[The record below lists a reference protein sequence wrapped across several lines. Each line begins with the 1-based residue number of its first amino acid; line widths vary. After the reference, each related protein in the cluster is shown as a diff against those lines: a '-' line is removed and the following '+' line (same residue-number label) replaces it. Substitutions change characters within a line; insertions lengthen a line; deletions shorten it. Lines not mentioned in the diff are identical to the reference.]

1 MMTKVPVTRP
11 NAATVIAALYS
22 TWAGA
27 WCPQGLKLHSN
38 LKVFSFLILPPPTD
52 RTISGSTCKQGRC
65 KHGPL
70 MAAWLAMS
78 RFVSVGYTPQTT
90 DICVCCQHVDNVDP
104 THWQHSVKIF
114 FSCWCHVR
122 GDCCQHNHCARR
134 RRILHYGWHM
144 HFWSYQKQRQE
155 KNWEVY
161 GLFCI
166 LYFFHCL
173 MPPILHP
180 LRFFIISHYTFH
192 TNIIVKL
199 AAIIFHPVT
208 YLFSWCSCQK
218 PCISW
223 LSQP

>member
-1 MMTKVPVTRP
+1 MGWWNWPTRWMLLYIFGGLTDSKYCPFMKPQLIAGIYSIPYFIYIKSMMTKVPVTRP

-90 DICVCCQHVDNVDP
+90 DICVCCQHVDNVGP
-104 THWQHSVKIF
+104 IGRQHSVKLAYFIADKIVSGNRIPDTIF
-114 FSCWCHVR
+114 
-122 GDCCQHNHCARR
+122 
-134 RRILHYGWHM
+134 YM
-144 HFWSYQKQRQE
+144 
-155 KNWEVY
+155 
-161 GLFCI
+161 
-166 LYFFHCL
+166 
-173 MPPILHP
+173 
-180 LRFFIISHYTFH
+180 
-192 TNIIVKL
+192 
-199 AAIIFHPVT
+199 
-208 YLFSWCSCQK
+208 
-218 PCISW
+218 
-223 LSQP
+223 

>member
-104 THWQHSVKIF
+104 THWQHSVKLDF
-114 FSCWCHVR
+114 FLLLVSCQGRLLPTQPLCKEEEDLTLWLTHAFLVLPKTT
-122 GDCCQHNHCARR
+122 ARKKLGSLR
-134 RRILHYGWHM
+134 
-144 HFWSYQKQRQE
+144 
-155 KNWEVY
+155 
-161 GLFCI
+161 
-166 LYFFHCL
+166 
-173 MPPILHP
+173 PILHP
-180 LRFFIISHYTFH
+180 LFFSLSYAAYFASTQIFYHLTLYISYKHH
-192 TNIIVKL
+192 
-199 AAIIFHPVT
+199 
-208 YLFSWCSCQK
+208 S
-218 PCISW
+218 
-223 LSQP
+223 